1 MCFYAKQQA
10 TKIRLQCCSALV
22 PACHWPFVP
31 KLKCSSFAR
40 CSKVLE
46 LKIAQAENCKAMPML
61 EALQNLGLAQ
71 QARIRCKASD
81 QLI

>member
-1 MCFYAKQQA
+1 MLEG
-10 TKIRLQCCSALV
+10 TLSRLTCV
-22 PACHWPFVP
+22 
-31 KLKCSSFAR
+31 K
-40 CSKVLE
+40 LE